1 MGPYFIILS
10 LNTTFTTQLFPV
22 MEHPSSSPFCNG
34 SATVHS
40 LPNNSKALP
49 SVISGAGVQSQN
61 NRSAGHHVQWSD
73 PLVCTRGI
81 PAREPQGA
89 NPVSAS
95 VTPPVIS
102 SHSSQLDTRTI
113 AGAMEGLHLASAASS
128 TSTAATSHSQLTA
141 TSQVAHQTSFIAA
154 PQNPNLR
161 FIFLRRLL
169 AAQASNPTEPSVN
182 DENLATTGNTC
193 FE

>member
-10 LNTTFTTQLFPV
+10 LNITFTTQLFPA

-73 PLVCTRGI
+73 PLVCTRDI
-81 PAREPQGA
+81 PTREPQGA
-89 NPVSAS
+89 NPVSAA

-102 SHSSQLDTRTI
+102 SHSSQLDSRTI
-113 AGAMEGLHLASAASS
+113 AGAMEGLHLASATSS
-128 TSTAATSHSQLTA
+128 TSTTATSHPQLTA
-141 TSQVAHQTSFIAA
+141 TSQVAHQTSFIAV

-169 AAQASNPTEPSVN
+169 AAQASNPTEPSVI

-193 FE
+193 F